1 VLPKAFINGINLLGR
16 KNSLNHAIKFPI
28 YLGALI
34 LVNLSRLKHELKA
47 KPPELTKKQK
57 AMLKCPFD
65 FSKLFGNPI
74 RHCR

>member
-1 VLPKAFINGINLLGR
+1 MLPKAFINGINLLGR

-28 YLGALI
+28 SLGALI

-57 AMLKCPFD
+57 AILKCPFD
-65 FSKLFGNPI
+65 IFKIVWKPHSTL
-74 RHCR
+74 